1 MKLKELDELTFELI
15 KKVETNLPEEVV
27 SEIKKAKTKEKTE
40 TGKKILESILQNI
53 EIARETKKPVCQD
66 TGTLTFFIK
75 MGSEFPLRDK
85 LKKALLSAVEKAT
98 KEVPLRSNT
107 VDPITN
113 KNTGNN
119 IGKYVPYIDLEIT
132 NGRDCEITLLVKG
145 GGSENMSVLKMF
157 NPTDTLDDIKKFVVN
172 HIIEA
177 AGKPCPPTI
186 VGVGIG
192 GASDLALKIAKKAL
206 LRPLGER
213 HPDKTVSRLEKEI
226 IELANKSGI
235 GPMGL
240 GGKTTVLD
248 VHIEVA
254 HRHPASLPVGVVMQ
268 CWAHRYGKVKIYGDG
283 RVEWPR

>member
-1 MKLKELDELTFELI
+1 MKQTELEQIITELI
-15 KKVETNLPEEVV
+15 KKTEMFLPDEVV
-27 SEIKKAKTKEKTE
+27 SHIKKAIKKETKIGKT
-40 TGKKILESILQNI
+40 ILQSILKNI
-53 EIARETKKPVCQD
+53 NLAKNTHRPICQD
-66 TGTLTFFIK
+66 TGTLTFFIQ

-85 LKKALLSAVEKAT
+85 LKKALLNAVEKAT

-119 IGKYVPYIDLEIT
+119 IGNYIPYIDLEIT
-132 NGRDCEITLLVKG
+132 NGRDCEITLLAKG
-145 GGSENMSVLKMF
+145 GGSENMSKLKMF
-157 NPTDTLDDIKKFVVN
+157 NPTDSLDDIKKFVVN
-172 HIIEA
+172 HIVEA

-192 GASDLALKIAKKAL
+192 GTSDLALKIAKKAL

-213 HPDKTVSRLEKEI
+213 HSDKTVSKLEKEI

-248 VHIEVA
+248 VHIEIG

>member
-1 MKLKELDELTFELI
+1 MKQTELEQAITELI
-15 KKVETNLPEEVV
+15 KKTEMFLPDEVV
-27 SEIKKAKTKEKTE
+27 SHIKKAIKKETKIGKT
-40 TGKKILESILQNI
+40 ILQSILKNI
-53 EIARETKKPVCQD
+53 NLAKNTHRPICQD
-66 TGTLTFFIK
+66 TGTLTFFIQ

-85 LKKALLSAVEKAT
+85 LKKALLNAVEKAT

-119 IGKYVPYIDLEIT
+119 IGNYIPYIDLEIT
-132 NGRDCEITLLVKG
+132 NGRDCEITLLAKG
-145 GGSENMSVLKMF
+145 GGSENMSKLKMF
-157 NPTDTLDDIKKFVVN
+157 NPTDSLDDIKKFVVN
-172 HIIEA
+172 HIVEA

-192 GASDLALKIAKKAL
+192 GTSDLALKIAKKAL

-213 HPDKTVSRLEKEI
+213 HSDKTVSKLEKEI

-248 VHIEVA
+248 VHIEIG

>member
-1 MKLKELDELTFELI
+1 MNEREIEKILIELI
-15 KKVETNLPEEVV
+15 KKVATTLPKEMVENLKSAFKEESNKNAKTLLSAIIENTNL
-27 SEIKKAKTKEKTE
+27 AKRR
-40 TGKKILESILQNI
+40 KIPI
-53 EIARETKKPVCQD
+53 CQD
-66 TGTLTFFIK
+66 TGTLTFFIQ

-98 KEVPLRSNT
+98 KEIPLRSNT

-119 IGKYVPYIDLEIT
+119 IGNYVPYIDLEIT
-132 NGRDCEITLLVKG
+132 DGRDCEITLLVKG

-192 GASDLALKIAKKAL
+192 GTSDLALKIAKKAL
-206 LRPLGER
+206 LRPLGKR
-213 HPDKTVSRLEKEI
+213 HPDETVSKLEKEI
-226 IELANKSGI
+226 IELANKSSI

-248 VHIEVA
+248 VHVEIG

-283 RVEWPR
+283 RVEWSR